1 MDDEDAAK
9 DVSLCPNCGAR
20 LRGQFCHQCGQ
31 NQKGFDRFF
40 LSLVSEAF
48 EDLIS
53 HDSRAIRTLF
63 ALLLRPG
70 FLTLEYFKGRRAHY
84 VQPLRLYFITS
95 LVCFFAIS
103 LQNTL
108 SPNLIIFDGAKD
120 ELVVGQN
127 SDKPKHG
134 AMPDSISEAEEQ
146 SDSAAQNQT
155 DEPSAETIDFAKEF
169 KFDPQSEAN
178 DTGNDEGLKLEGL
191 DFDFL
196 TEEQNQSL
204 ATFYRAQLEKAK
216 KLATEDPAELVE
228 IALDSA
234 PILVFCLLPIFA
246 LLLKL
251 IYFKTGRYYT
261 EHLVFAVHIHCF
273 LYTINLIDLTGF
285 LIGGA
290 VAEAVDTII
299 SFWIVIYLFLGL
311 RNTYGQGWIKTAFKF
326 LILTMSYT
334 TAFVFAVVF
343 AALVNVTIL

>member
-1 MDDEDAAK
+1 MDDEGVAK
-9 DVSLCPNCGAR
+9 EVSLCPNCGTS
-20 LRGQFCHQCGQ
+20 LKGQFCHQCGQ

-53 HDSRAIRTLF
+53 HDSRAMRTLF

-108 SPNLIIFDGAKD
+108 SPSFISFDGSQE
-120 ELVVGQN
+120 ELVIGN
-127 SDKPKHG
+127 DLDKPTDT
-134 AMPDSISEAEEQ
+134 ATPDS
-146 SDSAAQNQT
+146 DSNDPAADDEAAQEKAIDT
-155 DEPSAETIDFAKEF
+155 SAKTMDFTSELKFGSSDESPEKD
-169 KFDPQSEAN
+169 QN
-178 DTGNDEGLKLEGL
+178 VKLEGL
-191 DFDFL
+191 HFDLL
-196 TEEQNQSL
+196 TEEQNQTL
-204 ATFYRAQLEKAK
+204 VTFYRAQLEKAT
-216 KLATEDPAELVE
+216 KLATEDPAELVDM
-228 IALDSA
+228 ALDSA

-251 IYFKTGRYYT
+251 IYFGTGRYYT

-290 VAEAVDTII
+290 IAEGLDTLV

-311 RNTYGQGWIKTAFKF
+311 RNTYAQGWIKTAFKF

-334 TAFVFAVVF
+334 TAFVFAVIF